1 MFAASMAHQAMEP
14 PGHVFDSMPFH
25 LKMIECLLKE
35 TSNFFHQR
43 VERLKVVVERMLEE
57 LTKDV
62 NMGGYVTLS
71 FYLFLE
77 QQQAIVLASKSN
89 LRFATVC

>member
-1 MFAASMAHQAMEP
+1 
-14 PGHVFDSMPFH
+14 
-25 LKMIECLLKE
+25 
-35 TSNFFHQR
+35 
-43 VERLKVVVERMLEE
+43 VVVERMLEE

-77 QQQAIVLASKSN
+77 QHQAIVLASKSN

>member
-1 MFAASMAHQAMEP
+1 
-14 PGHVFDSMPFH
+14 
-25 LKMIECLLKE
+25 
-35 TSNFFHQR
+35 
-43 VERLKVVVERMLEE
+43 VVVERMLEE

-89 LRFATVC
+89 LRFAAVC